1 MESRIRAL
9 LQPIADELGVDV
21 LKVSIG
27 GGEHSQLLRVIVDR
41 VGGVDSDVLERI
53 SRGLALQLDADDPI
67 SGRYR
72 LEVSSPGLDWELQD
86 AADFRRYQGEWIK
99 VFLIEGGSI
108 EGRNL
113 GPCEVSGV
121 EGFKL
126 GIEAA
131 KAKDNEERS
140 YAMREVAKVIRAI
153 NWKEVSRR
161 KK

>member
-1 MESRIRAL
+1 
-9 LQPIADELGVDV
+9 
-21 LKVSIG
+21 
-27 GGEHSQLLRVIVDR
+27 
-41 VGGVDSDVLERI
+41 
-53 SRGLALQLDADDPI
+53 
-67 SGRYR
+67 
-72 LEVSSPGLDWELQD
+72 VSSPGLDWELQD
-86 AADFRRYQGEWIK
+86 PADFRRYQGEWIK

-131 KAKDNEERS
+131 KVKDNEERS